1 MVTKNRMTQI
11 VDLQQNLLKILLGFS
26 NLYLYKSLLLSE
38 SIHIAYCSSLNN
50 LTKQIINLNKP
61 FKLKS
66 LFLVGMKNH

>member
-11 VDLQQNLLKILLGFS
+11 VDLQQNLLKILLGF
-26 NLYLYKSLLLSE
+26 K

-50 LTKQIINLNKP
+50 LTKQIINLNKQ

-66 LFLVGMKNH
+66 LFLSWNEESLDLLLQNLVII